1 MRNAGRDLQQGMSK
15 GTDCCGKAKLLQA
28 CSVRD
33 ALTESRAEALPTAW
47 REVMCGE
54 RQGRVSRQRLS
65 LSKSTL

>member
-54 RQGRVSRQRLS
+54 RQG
-65 LSKSTL
+65 

>member
-33 ALTESRAEALPTAW
+33 ALRAGLK
-47 REVMCGE
+47 
-54 RQGRVSRQRLS
+54 LS
-65 LSKSTL
+65 PQHGVR